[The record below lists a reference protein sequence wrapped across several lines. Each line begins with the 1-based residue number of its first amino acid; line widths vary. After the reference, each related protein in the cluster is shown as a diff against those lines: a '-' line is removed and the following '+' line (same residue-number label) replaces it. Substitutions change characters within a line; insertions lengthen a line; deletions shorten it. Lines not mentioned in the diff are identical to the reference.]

1 MNGIVLFAVAALGVD
16 YGWQPTA
23 DGNLEYIIQIEPEL
37 LAALEEGTPITS
49 EIATPPDAGRIT
61 CFRVKVG
68 SGQVPRDTPVRPVGY
83 QDGQPATN
91 QVDQYGRP
99 ILKRPAQW
107 VGDPNQYNQLA
118 NQHGYTNPPATN
130 DGGLADRPHIWPQS
144 TPQTHTGGTLLAA
157 PTDNQHRATVD
168 ATTPA
173 YRRPYSDAPQTQDYV
188 TAPRRQV
195 GFGDDPA
202 ADRYAALPPKTGT
215 VLRTT
220 GTDNRVYGSYRTEAE
235 KPWWPLFFTTTAL
248 FLSIGGNAYLAW
260 MAAEFYSRYRDTID
274 RLRAVERRT

>member
-1 MNGIVLFAVAALGVD
+1 MNGIVLFAIAALGVD

-49 EIATPPDAGRIT
+49 EITAPPDAGRIT

-68 SGQVPRDTPVRPVGY
+68 NGQVPRDTPVRPVGY
-83 QDGQPATN
+83 QDGQPTN

-99 ILKRPAQW
+99 VLRRPAQW
-107 VGDPNQYNQLA
+107 IGDPNQYNQMA
-118 NQHGYTNPPATN
+118 NQHGYTTTPSN
-130 DGGLADRPHIWPQS
+130 DAGLADRPHIWPQS
-144 TPQTHTGGTLLAA
+144 TPQTQPHTGGTLLAA
-157 PTDNQHRATVD
+157 PDNSPRAPIDT
-168 ATTPA
+168 TTPA
-173 YRRPYSDAPQTQDYV
+173 YRRPYTAETTHTQDYV
-188 TAPRRQV
+188 TTPRRQV
-195 GFGDDPA
+195 GFGEDPA

-215 VLRTT
+215 VLRTPAS
-220 GTDNRVYGSYRTEAE
+220 DSRVYGSYRTEAE

-274 RLRAVERRT
+274 RLRAVERRA